1 MTRETNFAPASFSRE
16 AGGEG
21 FVLRRGDA
29 VLSNDYPSALPA
41 ADPLDGADYDE
52 AAPLRPEHRLLYKR
66 IAIGLLALL
75 AVLFAYLLVTAP
87 LSKSLQPI
95 AAPSITLL
103 SAEGK
108 PIARRGA
115 VTSAPV
121 DVEQLPDHVPAAFL
135 AIEDRR
141 FYDHSGVDPW
151 GIMRA
156 AVVNLKEGGVVEGGS
171 TITQQLAKLAFLS
184 SDRTYARKLQEFL
197 LAFWL
202 EGWLSKDEIL
212 SRYLSSVYFGDNV
225 YGLGAASNHYFSRKP
240 EDLTVGQAA
249 MLAGLV
255 KAPSRLAPT
264 NNLKAA
270 RERGKLVVAAMVDA
284 GVLDEDEAEK
294 LPTVKLKRG
303 PVKDLPTGTY
313 FADWVF
319 PEARAYAAEGYG
331 GDTIVTTLEDDL
343 QRLAVDA
350 VRRAG
355 IGSAQVALVAMRPD
369 GRVVAMIGGKNYKR
383 SPFNRATQAKR
394 QPGSAFKLFVYL
406 AALRA
411 GMSPQSIV
419 EDTPLQIGSWSP
431 GNYEDKYRG
440 LITLREAFAV
450 SSNVAAV
457 RLSERVG
464 RENVIDAARD
474 LGITSE
480 LDNQP
485 SLALGTSG
493 VSLIEMVAAYAA
505 VAGNNYPVRPRGLPE
520 MEESWY
526 DRMLSSRRRFDP
538 ETRQMMLELLWAV
551 THEGTGRGAAL
562 PIDTFG
568 KTGTSQDYRDALFI
582 GFAGDL
588 VTGVWIGHDDNKP
601 LGRTTGGSLPAQ
613 IWRNF
618 MSRAVDMRGGA
629 RISVPPPPEDLTPV
643 IDSLPSDVQVPIGD
657 TGYDVGIA
665 IGPDE
670 VTISTQPSGQ
680 PPETF
685 GTPTPAPDE
694 PLPDEDDEPREQI
707 PTIAPPPPPP
717 PEDDGEEPETG
728 E

>member
-1 MTRETNFAPASFSRE
+1 M
-16 AGGEG
+16 
-21 FVLRRGDA
+21 
-29 VLSNDYPSALPA
+29 LSNDYPSPSPA
-41 ADPLDGADYDE
+41 ADPLDGRAYDE
-52 AAPLRPEHRLLYKR
+52 AAPLRPDHRRRYKR
-66 IAIGLLALL
+66 VAIGLALL
-75 AVLFAYLLVTAP
+75 IAVLFAYLLVTAP
-87 LSKSLQPI
+87 LSKSLQPV

-115 VTSAPV
+115 VTGEPV
-121 DVEQLPDHVPAAFL
+121 DVAELPDHVPAAFL

-141 FYDHSGVDPW
+141 FYDHTGVDPW

-156 AVVNLKEGGVVEGGS
+156 AAVNLKEGGVVEGGS

-197 LAFWL
+197 LALWL

-225 YGLGAASNHYFSRKP
+225 YGLRAAANHYFSRKP

-249 MLAGLV
+249 MLAGLL

-264 NNLKAA
+264 SNLKGA
-270 RERGKLVVAAMVDA
+270 RERGDLVVQAMVDA
-284 GVLDEDEAEK
+284 GVLSEEEAKELPPTRLK
-294 LPTVKLKRG
+294 LG

-319 PEARAYAAEGYG
+319 PDARAYSAEGYG
-331 GDTIVTTLEDDL
+331 GDTIVTTLEDDM

-369 GRVVAMIGGKNYKR
+369 GRVVAMIGGKNYKS

-406 AALRA
+406 AALRS
-411 GMSPQSIV
+411 GMSPASLV
-419 EDTPLQIGSWSP
+419 EDTPIQIGDWSP
-431 GNYEDKYRG
+431 SNYGDTYRG

-464 RENVIDAARD
+464 RDNVIDAARD
-474 LGITSE
+474 LGITSA

-505 VAGNNYPVRPRGLPE
+505 VAGNSYPVRPRGLPE
-520 MEESWY
+520 VEESWY
-526 DRMLSSRRRFDP
+526 DRMLSRRRSFDP
-538 ETRQMMLELLWAV
+538 QTRQMMLELLWAV

-568 KTGTSQDYRDALFI
+568 KTGTSQDSRDALFI

-613 IWRNF
+613 IWRSF
-618 MSRAVDMRGGA
+618 MSRAVDMRGA
-629 RISVPPPPEDLTPV
+629 PRVRVPAPPEDLTPV
-643 IDSLPSDVQVPIGD
+643 IDSIPSNVQVPIGD

-670 VTISTQPSGQ
+670 VTISAQPSQ
-680 PPETF
+680 VPTA
-685 GTPTPAPDE
+685 TPTPRGPFDE
-694 PLPDEDDEPREQI
+694 PLPEDDEDRSPPGQI
-707 PTIAPPPPPP
+707 PTIAPPPPPQP
-717 PEDDGEEPETG
+717 QPEDEARDPNRRR
-728 E
+728 

>member
-1 MTRETNFAPASFSRE
+1 
-16 AGGEG
+16 
-21 FVLRRGDA
+21 
-29 VLSNDYPSALPA
+29 VLSNEYPSALPQGSA
-41 ADPLDGADYDE
+41 IDNHPLDE
-52 AAPLRPEHRLLYKR
+52 PTPLKPEHKRRYRR
-66 IAIGLLALL
+66 IAGFLLLLLA
-75 AVLFAYLLVTAP
+75 ALFLYLLVTAP

-115 VTSAPV
+115 VTGAPV
-121 DVEQLPDHVPAAFL
+121 DVTSLPEHVPAAFL

-156 AVVNLKEGGVVEGGS
+156 AVVNLQAGGVVEGGS
-171 TITQQLAKLAFLS
+171 TISQQLAKLAFLS
-184 SDRTYARKLQEFL
+184 SDRTYARKLQEFI

-202 EGWLSKDEIL
+202 EGWLTKDEIL

-225 YGLGAASNHYFSRKP
+225 YGLRAAANHYFSRKP
-240 EDLTVGQAA
+240 EDLTIGQAA

-264 NNLKAA
+264 GNLKGA
-270 RERGKLVVAAMVDA
+270 RERGRIVVRAMVDA
-284 GVLDEDEAEK
+284 GAISETQAAK
-294 LPTVKLKRG
+294 IPTVKLKRG

-319 PEARAYAAEGYG
+319 PEARAYAQEGYG

-343 QRLAVDA
+343 QRLAVDS

-355 IGSAQVALVAMRPD
+355 VGGAQVALVAMRPD
-369 GRVVAMIGGKNYKR
+369 GRVVAMIGGKNYKK

-411 GMSPQSIV
+411 GMTPASLV
-419 EDTPLQIGSWSP
+419 EDEPLRVGSWSP
-431 GNYEDKYRG
+431 KNYENKYRG
-440 LITLREAFAV
+440 MITLREAFAV

-464 RENVIDAARD
+464 RENVIEAARD

-493 VSLIEMVAAYAA
+493 VSLMEMVSAYATLA
-505 VAGNNYPVRPRGLPE
+505 ANNYPVRPRGLPE

-526 DRMLSSRRRFDP
+526 DRMLSRRRSFDSD
-538 ETRQMMLELLWAV
+538 ERQMMLEMLWAV
-551 THEGTGRGAAL
+551 TREGTGRGAAL
-562 PIDTFG
+562 PIDSFG
-568 KTGTSQDYRDALFI
+568 KTGTSQDSRDALFI

-588 VTGVWIGHDDNKP
+588 VTGVWIGHDDNSP
-601 LGRTTGGSLPAQ
+601 LGETTGGTLPAQ

-618 MSRAVDMRGGA
+618 MARAVDTRGGA
-629 RISVPPPPEDLTPV
+629 RVALPAPTQEFEPV
-643 IDSLPSDVQVPIGD
+643 TQTLPDNVQVPIGD
-657 TGYDVGIA
+657 SGYDVGIA

-670 VTISTQPSGQ
+670 VTISAEPNADSSDA
-680 PPETF
+680 
-685 GTPTPAPDE
+685 PAPRAERTE
-694 PLPDEDDEPREQI
+694 PLPEEDEEPAPREI

-717 PEDDGEEPETG
+717 EDEGEEPPPE
-728 E
+728 EE

>member
-1 MTRETNFAPASFSRE
+1 
-16 AGGEG
+16 
-21 FVLRRGDA
+21 

-41 ADPLDGADYDE
+41 GDPLDGRDYDE
-52 AAPLRPEHRLLYKR
+52 PAPLRPEHRRRYKR
-66 IAIGLLALL
+66 AAIALL
-75 AVLFAYLLVTAP
+75 VLIGALFAYLLVTAP

-115 VTSAPV
+115 VTGAPV
-121 DVEQLPDHVPAAFL
+121 DVAALPDHVPAAFL

-141 FYDHSGVDPW
+141 FYDHTGIDPW

-156 AVVNLKEGGVVEGGS
+156 AIVNLKEGGVVEGGS

-212 SRYLSSVYFGDNV
+212 SRYLSGVYFGDNV
-225 YGLGAASNHYFSRKP
+225 YGLRAAANHYFSRKP

-249 MLAGLV
+249 MLAGLL

-264 NNLKAA
+264 SNLKGA
-270 RERGKLVVAAMVDA
+270 RERGQVVVQAMVDA
-284 GVLDEDEAEK
+284 GVITGEEAER
-294 LPTVKLKRG
+294 LPAVRLKRG

-319 PEARAYAAEGYG
+319 PDARAYAAEGYG

-355 IGSAQVALVAMRPD
+355 VGGAQVALVAMRPD
-369 GRVVAMIGGKNYKR
+369 GRVVAMIGGKNYKS

-411 GMSPQSIV
+411 GMSPASMV
-419 EDTPLQIGSWSP
+419 EDTPLQIGTWSP
-431 GNYEDKYRG
+431 DNYESKYRG
-440 LITLREAFAV
+440 IITLREAFAV

-464 RENVIDAARD
+464 RDAVIDAARD

-505 VAGNNYPVRPRGLPE
+505 VAGNSYPVRPRGLPE

-526 DRMLSSRRRFDP
+526 DRMLSRRRSFDP

-551 THEGTGRGAAL
+551 TREGTGRGAAL
-562 PIDTFG
+562 PIDSFG
-568 KTGTSQDYRDALFI
+568 KTGTSQDSRDALFI

-588 VTGVWIGHDDNKP
+588 VTGVWIGHDDNRP

-618 MSRAVDMRGGA
+618 MSRAVDMRGA
-629 RISVPPPPEDLTPV
+629 RMSLPPPEDLTPV
-643 IDSLPSDVQVPIGD
+643 IDTFPTNVQVPIGD

-670 VTISTQPSGQ
+670 VTISTQPSADVPTTTGAGVATRERSDEEDEA
-680 PPETF
+680 PP
-685 GTPTPAPDE
+685 
-694 PLPDEDDEPREQI
+694 RRVV

-717 PEDDGEEPETG
+717 PEEEEAPPE

>member
-1 MTRETNFAPASFSRE
+1 M
-16 AGGEG
+16 
-21 FVLRRGDA
+21 
-29 VLSNDYPSALPA
+29 LSNDYPSALPA
-41 ADPLDGADYDE
+41 ADPLDGRNYDE
-52 AAPLRPEHRLLYKR
+52 EAPLRPEHRRLYKR
-66 IAIGLLALL
+66 IAIGLLILL
-75 AVLFAYLLVTAP
+75 AALFVYLLVTAP

-115 VTSAPV
+115 VTGAPV
-121 DVEQLPDHVPAAFL
+121 DVRELPDHVPAAFL

-141 FYDHSGVDPW
+141 FYDHTGVDPW

-171 TITQQLAKLAFLS
+171 TITQQLAKLSFLS

-225 YGLGAASNHYFSRKP
+225 YGLRAAANHYFSRKP

-264 NNLKAA
+264 RNIKGA
-270 RERGKLVVAAMVDA
+270 RERGELVVQAMVDA
-284 GVLDEDEAEK
+284 GVLTGEEAEK
-294 LPTVKLKRG
+294 LPTVRLKRG
-303 PVKDLPTGTY
+303 PVKDLPSGTY

-355 IGSAQVALVAMRPD
+355 VGGAQVALVAMRPD
-369 GRVVAMIGGKNYKR
+369 GRVVAMIGGKNYKI

-411 GMSPQSIV
+411 GMSPASMV
-419 EDTPLQIGSWSP
+419 EDTPLKIGTWSP
-431 GNYEDKYRG
+431 DNYESKYRG

-464 RENVIDAARD
+464 RNNVIDAARD

-493 VSLIEMVAAYAA
+493 VSLIEMVSAYAA
-505 VAGNNYPVRPRGLPE
+505 VAGNSYPVRPRGLPE
-520 MEESWY
+520 VDESWY
-526 DRMLSSRRRFDP
+526 DRMLSRRRSFDP

-551 THEGTGRGAAL
+551 TREGTGRGAAL

-568 KTGTSQDYRDALFI
+568 KTGTSQDSRDALFI

-588 VTGVWIGHDDNKP
+588 VTGVWIGNDDNRP

-618 MSRAVDMRGGA
+618 MSRAVDTRAGA
-629 RISVPPPPEDLTPV
+629 RISVPPPPEDLTPI
-643 IDSLPSDVQVPIGD
+643 IDALPRDVQVPIGD

-670 VTISTQPSGQ
+670 VTISTQPSAEA
-680 PPETF
+680 PD
-685 GTPTPAPDE
+685 PTGSVGPADE
-694 PLPDEDDEPREQI
+694 PLPEDDEGPAPGQI
-707 PTIAPPPPPP
+707 PTIAPPPPPA
-717 PEDDGEEPETG
+717 PEDEGEDPEAG

>member
-1 MTRETNFAPASFSRE
+1 M
-16 AGGEG
+16 
-21 FVLRRGDA
+21 
-29 VLSNDYPSALPA
+29 LSNDYPSDLPVGA
-41 ADPLDGADYDE
+41 PLDGNEYDD
-52 AAPLRPEHRLLYKR
+52 AAPLRPHHRRRYKR
-66 IAIGLLALL
+66 IAIGLALL
-75 AVLFAYLLVTAP
+75 IAVLFVYLLVTAP

-115 VTSAPV
+115 VTGAPV
-121 DVEQLPDHVPAAFL
+121 DVSELPDHVPAAFL

-141 FYDHSGVDPW
+141 FYDHTGVDPW

-184 SDRTYARKLQEFL
+184 SDRTYGRKLQEFL

-225 YGLGAASNHYFSRKP
+225 YGLRAAANHYFSREP
-240 EDLTVGQAA
+240 EELTVGQAA

-264 NNLKAA
+264 RNLKGA
-270 RERGKLVVAAMVDA
+270 RDRGEVVVQAMVAA
-284 GVLDEDEAEK
+284 GVLTEEEADK
-294 LPTVKLKRG
+294 LPTVRLKRG
-303 PVKDLPTGTY
+303 PVKDIPTGTY

-319 PEARAYAAEGYG
+319 PDARAYAAEGYG
-331 GDTIVTTLEDDL
+331 GDTIVTTLEDDM

-355 IGSAQVALVAMRPD
+355 IGGAQVALVAMRPD
-369 GRVVAMIGGKNYKR
+369 GRVVAMIGGKNYKS

-406 AALRA
+406 AALRS
-411 GMSPQSIV
+411 GMSPSSMV
-419 EDTPLQIGSWSP
+419 EDTPIQIGDWSP
-431 GNYEDKYRG
+431 SNYGDTYRG

-450 SSNVAAV
+450 SSNVGAV

-464 RENVIDAARD
+464 RDAVIDAARD
-474 LGITSE
+474 LGITSS

-505 VAGNNYPVRPRGLPE
+505 VAGGNYPVRPRGLPE
-520 MEESWY
+520 VEESWY
-526 DRMLSSRRRFDP
+526 DRMLSRRQRFDP
-538 ETRQMMLELLWAV
+538 GTRQMMLELLWAV

-568 KTGTSQDYRDALFI
+568 KTGTSQDSRDAVFI

-613 IWRNF
+613 IWRSF
-618 MSRAVDMRGGA
+618 MSRAVDARGA
-629 RISVPPPPEDLTPV
+629 PRIRVPAPPEDLTPV
-643 IDSLPSDVQVPIGD
+643 IDTIPSNVQVPIGD

-670 VTISTQPSGQ
+670 VTISTQPSQGAGSTTPQPIPQEGSPSPNEDRAPPGQ
-680 PPETF
+680 V
-685 GTPTPAPDE
+685 
-694 PLPDEDDEPREQI
+694 
-707 PTIAPPPPPP
+707 PTIAPPPPPQP
-717 PEDDGEEPETG
+717 SEEDEGPEPNP
-728 E
+728 

>member
-1 MTRETNFAPASFSRE
+1 M
-16 AGGEG
+16 
-21 FVLRRGDA
+21 
-29 VLSNDYPSALPA
+29 LSNDYPSPLPA
-41 ADPLDGADYDE
+41 GDPLDGRAYDE
-52 AAPLRPEHRLLYKR
+52 AAPLRPDHRRRYKR
-66 IAIGLLALL
+66 IAAALL
-75 AVLFAYLLVTAP
+75 LLVAILFAYLLVTAP

-115 VTSAPV
+115 VTGAPV
-121 DVEQLPDHVPAAFL
+121 NVSELPDHVPAAFL

-141 FYDHSGVDPW
+141 FYDHTGVDPW

-156 AVVNLKEGGVVEGGS
+156 AAVNLKEGGVVEGGS

-197 LAFWL
+197 LALWL

-225 YGLGAASNHYFSRKP
+225 YGLRAAANHYFSRKP

-249 MLAGLV
+249 MLAGLL

-264 NNLKAA
+264 SNLKGA
-270 RERGKLVVAAMVDA
+270 RERGDLVVQAMVDA
-284 GVLDEDEAEK
+284 GVLSEEEAEE
-294 LPTVKLKRG
+294 LPTTRLKRG

-319 PEARAYAAEGYG
+319 PDARAYSAEGYG
-331 GDTIVTTLEDDL
+331 GDTIVTTLEDDM

-369 GRVVAMIGGKNYKR
+369 GRVVAMIGGKNYKS

-411 GMSPQSIV
+411 GMSPASLI
-419 EDTPLQIGSWSP
+419 EDTPIQIGDWSP
-431 GNYEDKYRG
+431 SNYGDTYRD

-464 RENVIDAARD
+464 RDNVIDAARD
-474 LGITSE
+474 LGITSA

-493 VSLIEMVAAYAA
+493 VSLIEMVSAYAA
-505 VAGNNYPVRPRGLPE
+505 VAGNSYPVRPRGLPE
-520 MEESWY
+520 VEESWY
-526 DRMLSSRRRFDP
+526 DRMLSRRRSFDP
-538 ETRQMMLELLWAV
+538 QTRQMMLELLWAV

-568 KTGTSQDYRDALFI
+568 KTGTSQDSRDALFI

-613 IWRNF
+613 IWRSF
-618 MSRAVDMRGGA
+618 MSRAVDMRGA
-629 RISVPPPPEDLTPV
+629 PRVRVPAPPEDLTPV
-643 IDSLPSDVQVPIGD
+643 IDNIPSNVQVPIGD

-670 VTISTQPSGQ
+670 VTISAQPS
-680 PPETF
+680 PDPA
-685 GTPTPAPDE
+685 GTATPRSPFDE
-694 PLPDEDDEPREQI
+694 PLPEDDEDRLPPGQI
-707 PTIAPPPPPP
+707 PTIAPPPPPQP
-717 PEDDGEEPETG
+717 QPEDDAQDPNRRR
-728 E
+728 